1 MPDGRSEVALAVID
15 PHAYVDAIR
24 RRNMQPRQRVL
35 NGRCWMEWA
44 MDGSVAMVR
53 HKTMKASRD
62 EAEVNVCRRLRQQ
75 QQVGSVAARLWNAWA
90 ANTVRVVHEYVC
102 AGLQILA
109 SRVCDAVRGIAG
121 AGDRVEWKVASVA
134 HCTARYRPQ

>member
-1 MPDGRSEVALAVID
+1 
-15 PHAYVDAIR
+15 
-24 RRNMQPRQRVL
+24 
-35 NGRCWMEWA
+35 

-134 HCTARYRPQ
+134 HDRELLVGERLLRQTPPPWAPRHAARRR